1 MTWWSWILIW
11 LGLTLALLG
20 MLALFAVSLF
30 RKGTALLRQLED
42 LTAKMARLTEY
53 AEAEPVRRAPP
64 AILVPYEQVHRRRD
78 ERRELRQERILDR
91 RAARVQR
98 GKLLVHRN
106 PIVK

>member
-11 LGLTLALLG
+11 LGLAALLVG
-20 MLALFAVSLF
+20 VLAFFGFRLF
-30 RKGTALLRQLED
+30 RKGLALLRQTEE

-53 AEAEPVRRAPP
+53 AEAEPERRNPS
-64 AILVPYEQVHRRRD
+64 AILVPYEQVHRRRE
-78 ERRELRQERILDR
+78 ERRELRQERIQDR
-91 RAARVQR
+91 RVARVQR